1 MSQETRT
8 NAMGYAR
15 AVYELA
21 LENWQKS
28 LPTIQKNLADANLL
42 AKLDDLQTSFSE
54 RKKLLDKQLP
64 PDLPEQTKN
73 FFYTLL
79 KDGNLRMLDDVVGNL
94 LRMASKGANAQVA
107 VVTTATP
114 LTAAEKR
121 QFKTKLAA
129 QYGKEVEVDFKVDQS
144 IIGGVIVQVG
154 DKILDGSINTKL
166 NSAREKLVKA
176 A

>member
-28 LPTIQKNLADANLL
+28 LPAIRKNLADADLL
-42 AKLDDLQTSFSE
+42 AKLDDLHTSFAE
-54 RKKLLDKQLP
+54 RKKLLDNHLP
-64 PDLPEQTKN
+64 SNLPEQTKN

-79 KDGNLRMLDDVVGNL
+79 KDGNLRMLDDVIGNL
-94 LRMASKGANAQVA
+94 LKMASKGADAQVA
-107 VVTTATP
+107 VVTTAIP
-114 LTAAEKR
+114 LTADEKR

-129 QYGKEVEVDFKVDQS
+129 QYGEQVDVDFKTDKS
-144 IIGGVIVQVG
+144 ILGGVIVQVG
-154 DKILDGSINTKL
+154 DKILDGSVSTKL

>member
-1 MSQETRT
+1 VSQETRT
-8 NAMGYAR
+8 NATGYAR

-28 LPTIQKNLADANLL
+28 LPDIQKNLAGSGLL
-42 AKLDDLQTSFSE
+42 AKLDDLQTPFSK
-54 RKKLLDKQLP
+54 RLKLLNKHLP

-73 FFYTLL
+73 FLYTLL
-79 KDGNLRMLDDVVGNL
+79 KDGNLRMLNDIAGNL
-94 LRMASKGANAQVA
+94 LRMGSKGADAQAA
-107 VVTTATP
+107 VVTTAIP
-114 LTAAEKR
+114 LNAGEKR

-129 QYGKEVEVDFKVDQS
+129 HYGEQAEVDFKVDKS
-144 IIGGVIVQVG
+144 ILGGVIVQVG
-154 DKILDGSINTKL
+154 DKILDGSVTTKL